1 MSKIVWLTK
10 GQFTVV
16 DDIDFDRFG
25 HLKWRARI
33 SDDIATGY
41 VWAGSKLLHRLI
53 LDAPKGMEVD
63 HIDGDGFNNMR
74 SNLRL
79 CTKSQ
84 NQHNQGLR
92 KDNSTGFKG
101 VSREHSSGL
110 YEANIKLN
118 GRQRKLGRFKTPE
131 LAHAARCVAVQELHG
146 SFGRSVDWGKSSV
159 DQARTPMI
167 SST

>member
-1 MSKIVWLTK
+1 MSKIVWLTQ

-25 HLKWRARI
+25 HLKWAAHFGKSHR
-33 SDDIATGY
+33 TGY
-41 VWAGSKLLHRLI
+41 ALAGGKSLHRLI
-53 LDAPKGMEVD
+53 LDAPKGLQVD

-92 KDNSTGFKG
+92 IDNSTGFKG

-131 LAHAARCVAVQELHG
+131 LAHAAYCRAALELHG
-146 SFGRSVDWGKSSV
+146 DFSRALPFR
-159 DQARTPMI
+159 
-167 SST
+167 

>member
-1 MSKIVWLTK
+1 MSKIVWLTQ

-25 HLKWRARI
+25 HLKWAAHFGKSHRTSYAF
-33 SDDIATGY
+33 
-41 VWAGSKLLHRLI
+41 AGGRPLHRLI
-53 LDAPKGMEVD
+53 LDAPRELQVD

-79 CTKSQ
+79 CTQSQ

-92 KDNSTGFKG
+92 IDNSTGFKG

-118 GRQRKLGRFKTPE
+118 GKQRKLGRFKTPE

-146 SFGRSVDWGKSSV
+146 AVARSVDW
-159 DQARTPMI
+159 
-167 SST
+167 

>member
-25 HLKWRARI
+25 HLSWCAYLTPR
-33 SDDIATGY
+33 TGY
-41 VWAGSKLLHRLI
+41 AWVSRRGALHRLI
-53 LDAPKGMEVD
+53 LDAPKGLEVD

-92 KDNSTGFKG
+92 KDNASGFKG
-101 VSREHSSGL
+101 VSYDKQYGL
-110 YEANIKLN
+110 YEAYIKV
-118 GRQRKLGRFKTPE
+118 GGKQRKLGRFKTPE
-131 LAHAARCVAVQELHG
+131 LAHAAYCRAALELHG
-146 SFGRSVDWGKSSV
+146 DFSREIPFR
-159 DQARTPMI
+159 
-167 SST
+167 